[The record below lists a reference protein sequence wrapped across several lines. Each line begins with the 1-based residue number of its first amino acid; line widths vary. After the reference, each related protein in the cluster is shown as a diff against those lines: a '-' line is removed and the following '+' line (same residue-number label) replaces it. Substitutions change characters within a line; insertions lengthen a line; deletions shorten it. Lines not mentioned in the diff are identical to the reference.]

1 MVFCGIPKPDVFENC
16 WSGWERR
23 DGEHGVE
30 PSGNPQ
36 RGQSSNQTYNGVRG
50 CSPQRGPRTEPLV
63 SESGVQCS
71 LAENILALEH
81 SIELQ

>member
-1 MVFCGIPKPDVFENC
+1 MCLRIAGAGWNGEMANME
-16 WSGWERR
+16 WSRAGT
-23 DGEHGVE
+23 HNGV
-30 PSGNPQ
+30 
-36 RGQSSNQTYNGVRG
+36 RVQTYNGVRG